1 MSGCN
6 PVHDIKNLIKKS
18 ERQDLNLRPL
28 PPQGSTLPSCATS
41 RFRHLYRVVFSWL
54 LALNG
59 STGKAQ
65 RLDRSPSARNPL
77 PRPDFIKFSFNY
89 YFFYY
94 IGMTRF
100 ELATPA
106 TRTRCATRLRYIPT
120 ILNFQMFYIFKSAL
134 PPLGETIH
142 RIVSLGRV
150 LHPDILLFCSC
161 FFIISPQKKIVSMIA
176 IY

>member
-1 MSGCN
+1 MSGCK

-77 PRPDFIKFSFNY
+77 PRPDFIKFSINY
-89 YFFYY
+89 YFFLLYRDDKIRTCDPRDPNTVRY
-94 IGMTRF
+94 QTALHPDDIRF
-100 ELATPA
+100 SNVSHFQKCAATS
-106 TRTRCATRLRYIPT
+106 
-120 ILNFQMFYIFKSAL
+120 N
-134 PPLGETIH
+134 ETIH

-150 LHPDILLFCSC
+150 LHPDILC
-161 FFIISPQKKIVSMIA
+161 FALAFLLYHLKKKL
-176 IY
+176 